1 MEYNNQQICV
11 KSRNRTLGCRIEL
24 LNTSYNVIDYIQ
36 GKVINGSI
44 TLTNNNNDQSNFS
57 RLSGSLEMIIS
68 KDLTTKY
75 YKLDLRNLVR
85 IIMIITDNVL
95 NINSEFN
102 LGIALLNSPTI
113 TRGINGEGKISIN
126 LSDIFCNFDGTFNG
140 ELDHTVKIQS
150 SLTSG
155 ANISQALRD
164 IATNPDLMNLS
175 SDKVMFESNSFTIT
189 HDIVCEAGNK
199 ITDLLKSIMELQMD
213 YELFFN
219 PDGILIYQKRKTYE
233 SDIPIQEFIN
243 DPVITNYVT
252 KDDSTN
258 AKNVIVVLGAIQ
270 ESADNTSAPYQ
281 YKATSK
287 IDDYNPNHPL
297 SVKNFGMHKKVI
309 TNDKAQSDEQ
319 CKSQADYNLDKYS
332 NYAETIELRMLP
344 DYRLIPNRVI
354 ILEYSED
361 NLTIERGRYLINS
374 VTFGLKP
381 SDLATVS
388 VSKIYPNITT

>member
-11 KSRNRTLGCRIEL
+11 KSRNRTLACRIEL
-24 LNTSYNVIDYIQ
+24 LNTSYNVLDYIQ

-57 RLSGSLEMIIS
+57 RLSGTLEMIIS

-85 IIMIITDNVL
+85 VIMIITDNVL
-95 NINSEFN
+95 KISSEFN
-102 LGIALLNSPTI
+102 LGIALLNSPTV
-113 TRGINGEGKISIN
+113 TRGVNGVGKISIN
-126 LSDIFCNFDGTFNG
+126 LNDLMCNFDGTFNG
-140 ELDHTVKIQS
+140 ELDHSVKIES
-150 SLTSG
+150 SLISG
-155 ANISQALRD
+155 ANISQTLRN
-164 IATNPDLMNLS
+164 IATNLDLMNLS
-175 SDKVMFESNSFTIT
+175 SDKVMFESNSFTIP
-189 HDIVCEAGNK
+189 HDITCEAGNK
-199 ITDLLKSIMELQMD
+199 ITDLLKSLMELQMD

-219 PDGILIYQKRKTYE
+219 PDGILIYQKRKTHD
-233 SDIPIQEFIN
+233 SDIPIQDFIN
-243 DPVITNYVT
+243 DSVVTNYVT

-258 AKNVIVVLGAIQ
+258 AKNVIVVLGSVQ
-270 ESADNTSAPYQ
+270 ESADSTSVPYQ

-297 SVKNFGMHKKVI
+297 SIKNFGIHKKVI
-309 TNDKAQSDEQ
+309 TNDKALSNEQ

-332 NYAETIELRMLP
+332 NYAEQIELTMLP

-354 ILEYSED
+354 VLEYSDD
-361 NLTIERGRYLINS
+361 NLTIELGRYLINS

-388 VSKIYPNITT
+388 VSKIYSNITT